1 MEKKMDKRIILGKTI
16 KIKPVETP
24 VHNGILIYNQSGL
37 SLCAN
42 AHKYINFFNIKMN
55 TAIY

>member
-1 MEKKMDKRIILGKTI
+1 MDKRIILGKTI